1 MFVLMLNDMRGRAE
15 GLTPVA
21 RGRSAEVLQ
30 ALLVREA
37 VTPYDDYGTHYIT
50 HDTDTLAQMAGRE
63 VVETIPSYR
72 WHKLFRRGGPFEW
85 YNPPYNVEEAI
96 REVGSEDSWAE
107 QAREEF
113 RMKVLPIPEAPD
125 DH

>member
-30 ALLVREA
+30 ALLIREA
-37 VTPYDDYGTHYIT
+37 VTPYDDDGTHYIT
-50 HDTDTLAQMAGRE
+50 HDTDLIAQMAAHP
-63 VVETIPSYR
+63 VVEIIPSYR

-113 RMKVLPIPEAPD
+113 RMKVWSIPEAPD
-125 DH
+125 DR